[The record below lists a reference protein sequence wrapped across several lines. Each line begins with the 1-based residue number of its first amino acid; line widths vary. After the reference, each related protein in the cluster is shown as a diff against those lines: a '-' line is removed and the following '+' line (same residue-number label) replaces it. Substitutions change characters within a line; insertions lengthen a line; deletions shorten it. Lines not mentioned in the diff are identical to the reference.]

1 MVDHPSVA
9 YLRRLFGETT
19 EGPIFLCSL
28 PNDKNK
34 GDGGVKTRH
43 CIGKDCA
50 QQIYSFVNHHDQIGR
65 GTYYTMSTVKEGQQ
79 RCKDNCLE
87 TPALVI
93 DLDFKSVEASSAH
106 CENLVPALFCPP
118 TGIIRSGFGLHV
130 VWQLKEALPTQD
142 NLDRIEAVLRQ
153 LADVIGGDLAVCH
166 PAALLRLPGSHNS
179 KKGDR
184 REVVVA
190 SWGGRLY
197 EIDDLEDW
205 LSVQSPVIKRK
216 IPESKIGILEGGFQ
230 SHSCSQDVT
239 GTNAYEDFA
248 KSLGF
253 ELPLDAAQR
262 LAQMTYQGP
271 EDSGVYATQC
281 AVTMS
286 LCQKEGWTVD
296 KIVAWVIDETRRA
309 AGTDGAN
316 WNWVREERRVRKLTE
331 DGIKKVE
338 KERALKREIQEE
350 ELRSEA
356 IANEQLGEEQKA
368 FVQGNI
374 VDLQQ
379 AKTKREAK
387 LKGVAQQVKSK
398 KFKLISETLKSVL
411 RDVLLFDQEHTAW
424 RYHDGLWIYVDN
436 FKKWI
441 DVEIQKCA
449 NGLNI
454 VCDNKLC
461 SEVAGDIQ
469 REPEFHHDNIPWDS
483 HGKIPTRSGLVDLET

>member
-28 PNDKNK
+28 PNDKGR
-34 GDGGVKTRH
+34 GDRGVKTRH
-43 CIGKDCA
+43 CVGPDCA
-50 QQIYSFVNHHDQIGR
+50 QQIYSSVNHHDQIGR

-130 VWQLKEALPTQD
+130 VWQLREALPTQE
-142 NLDRIEAVLRQ
+142 NLERIESVLRQ

-216 IPESKIGILEGGFQ
+216 IPESKIGILEGGLILILVLGT
-230 SHSCSQDVT
+230 SQKQILT
-239 GTNAYEDFA
+239 LSSPN
-248 KSLGF
+248 
-253 ELPLDAAQR
+253 PLDSSHR
-262 LAQMTYQGP
+262 WMLRN
-271 EDSGVYATQC
+271 
-281 AVTMS
+281 S
-286 LCQKEGWTVD
+286 L
-296 KIVAWVIDETRRA
+296 
-309 AGTDGAN
+309 
-316 WNWVREERRVRKLTE
+316 RK
-331 DGIKKVE
+331 
-338 KERALKREIQEE
+338 
-350 ELRSEA
+350 
-356 IANEQLGEEQKA
+356 
-368 FVQGNI
+368 
-374 VDLQQ
+374 
-379 AKTKREAK
+379 
-387 LKGVAQQVKSK
+387 
-398 KFKLISETLKSVL
+398 
-411 RDVLLFDQEHTAW
+411 
-424 RYHDGLWIYVDN
+424 
-436 FKKWI
+436 
-441 DVEIQKCA
+441 
-449 NGLNI
+449 
-454 VCDNKLC
+454 
-461 SEVAGDIQ
+461 
-469 REPEFHHDNIPWDS
+469 
-483 HGKIPTRSGLVDLET
+483 

>member
-28 PNDKNK
+28 PNDKGK

-43 CIGKDCA
+43 CVGPDCA

-65 GTYYTMSTVKEGQQ
+65 GTYYTMSTVKEGLQ

-130 VWQLKEALPTQD
+130 VWQLKEALSTQD
-142 NLDRIEAVLRQ
+142 NLERIESVLRQ

-179 KKGDR
+179 QKGDR

-205 LSVQSPVIKRK
+205 LSIQSPVIKRK
-216 IPESKIGILEGGFQ
+216 QIVNENRVTNG
-230 SHSCSQDVT
+230 T
-239 GTNAYEDFA
+239 GTFNERPEENAYLEFA

-253 ELPLDAAQR
+253 KPPLDVAQQF
-262 LAQMTYQGP
+262 AQMRYQDVDENGIHKTQVRVTASLVKAGMEFP
-271 EDSGVYATQC
+271 EIVELVLAATR
-281 AVTMS
+281 V
-286 LCQKEGWTVD
+286 
-296 KIVAWVIDETRRA
+296 A
-309 AGTDGAN
+309 AGEYGAN
-316 WNWVREERRVRKLTE
+316 WNWVNEERAIVKMCE
-331 DGIKKVE
+331 SAYE
-338 KERALKREIQEE
+338 KFVKSQIVTPQKI
-350 ELRSEA
+350 EA
-356 IANEQLGEEQKA
+356 ILPGEILLGEEQKV

-379 AKTKREAK
+379 AKTRREAK
-387 LKGVAQQVKSK
+387 
-398 KFKLISETLKSVL
+398 
-411 RDVLLFDQEHTAW
+411 
-424 RYHDGLWIYVDN
+424 
-436 FKKWI
+436 
-441 DVEIQKCA
+441 
-449 NGLNI
+449 
-454 VCDNKLC
+454 
-461 SEVAGDIQ
+461 
-469 REPEFHHDNIPWDS
+469 
-483 HGKIPTRSGLVDLET
+483 

>member
-28 PNDKNK
+28 PNDKGK

-43 CIGKDCA
+43 CVGKDCA
-50 QQIYSFVNHHDQIGR
+50 QQIYSFVNHHDKIGR

-106 CENLVPALFCPP
+106 CENLVPALYCPP

-142 NLDRIEAVLRQ
+142 NLDRIESVLRQ

-205 LSVQSPVIKRK
+205 LSIQSPVIKRK
-216 IPESKIGILEGGFQ
+216 LPLSNE
-230 SHSCSQDVT
+230 
-239 GTNAYEDFA
+239 
-248 KSLGF
+248 KSLVKEEVDDNPYRIFARSIGF
-253 ELPLDAAQR
+253 KPPLDVAQQ
-262 LAQMTYQGP
+262 LAQMRYQDVDENGIHK
-271 EDSGVYATQC
+271 TQVR
-281 AVTMS
+281 VTAS
-286 LCQKEGWTVD
+286 LVKQGMAIPD
-296 KIVAWVIDETRRA
+296 IVALVLAATKVA
-309 AGTDGAN
+309 AGDYGAN
-316 WNWVREERRVRKLTE
+316 WNWVAEERSLVKMCESALRKFGVIQSVGE
-331 DGIKKVE
+331 E
-338 KERALKREIQEE
+338 KIEVISLNEGQID
-350 ELRSEA
+350 
-356 IANEQLGEEQKA
+356 EQLGEEQKA

-387 LKGVAQQVKSK
+387 VKAVAQQDKPDIATVVAESIIRKIREDGRDILLTEGEVWIYDGGGCWHIMTGAEKQWITTTIHECFEALKIPRKTNS
-398 KFKLISETLKSVL
+398 LTL
-411 RDVLLFDQEHTAW
+411 AW
-424 RYHDGLWIYVDN
+424 RCITENPRLYKEH
-436 FKKWI
+436 
-441 DVEIQKCA
+441 
-449 NGLNI
+449 
-454 VCDNKLC
+454 
-461 SEVAGDIQ
+461 
-469 REPEFHHDNIPWDS
+469 
-483 HGKIPTRSGLVDLET
+483 

>member
-28 PNDKNK
+28 PNDKGK

-43 CIGKDCA
+43 CVGPDCA

-65 GTYYTMSTVKEGQQ
+65 GTYYTMSTVKEGLQ

-106 CENLVPALFCPP
+106 CENLVPALYCPP

-142 NLDRIEAVLRQ
+142 NLDRIESVLRQ

-216 IPESKIGILEGGFQ
+216 IPESKIGILEGGFN

-239 GTNAYEDFA
+239 GTNSTGTNAYEEFA

-271 EDSGVYATQC
+271 GESGVYATQC

-296 KIVAWVIDETRRA
+296 KIVSWVIDETRRA
-309 AGTDGAN
+309 AGPDGTN

-331 DGIKKVE
+331 DGVKIVE
-338 KERALKREIQEE
+338 KERALKAIQ
-350 ELRSEA
+350 
-356 IANEQLGEEQKA
+356 NEVVADSQLGEEQKA

-374 VDLQQ
+374 VDLQ
-379 AKTKREAK
+379 
-387 LKGVAQQVKSK
+387 
-398 KFKLISETLKSVL
+398 
-411 RDVLLFDQEHTAW
+411 HTAW
-424 RYHDGLWIYVDN
+424 RYHDGIWIYVDN

-469 REPEFHHDNIPWDS
+469 RE
-483 HGKIPTRSGLVDLET
+483 

>member
-28 PNDKNK
+28 PNDRSK
-34 GDGGVKTRH
+34 GNGGVKTRH
-43 CIGKDCA
+43 CVGKDCA

-65 GTYYTMSTVKEGQQ
+65 GTYYTMSTVKEGLQ

-93 DLDFKSVEASSAH
+93 DLDFKSVEAAPAH
-106 CENLVPALFCPP
+106 CENIVPALFCPP

-130 VWQLKEALPTQD
+130 VWQLKEALPTQE
-142 NLDRIEAVLRQ
+142 NLERIESVLRQ

-216 IPESKIGILEGGFQ
+216 IPESKIGISEGGFQ

-239 GTNAYEDFA
+239 GTNNIGTNAYLEFA

-253 ELPLDAAQR
+253 KPPLDVAQQ
-262 LAQMTYQGP
+262 LAQMRYQDVDENGIHKTQVRVTASLVKAGMEFP
-271 EDSGVYATQC
+271 EIVELVLAATR
-281 AVTMS
+281 V
-286 LCQKEGWTVD
+286 
-296 KIVAWVIDETRRA
+296 A
-309 AGTDGAN
+309 AGDYGAN
-316 WNWVREERRVRKLTE
+316 WNWTNEERAIVKMCESAYEKFVKPQIVTTE
-331 DGIKKVE
+331 KIEV
-338 KERALKREIQEE
+338 IPP
-350 ELRSEA
+350 SEG
-356 IANEQLGEEQKA
+356 QLGEEQKA

-379 AKTKREAK
+379 AKAK
-387 LKGVAQQVKSK
+387 LQVGLKLVAQQVKSK
-398 KFKLISETLKSVL
+398 KFKRISETMKEVIGDDLM
-411 RDVLLFDQEHTAW
+411 F
-424 RYHDGLWIYVDN
+424 
-436 FKKWI
+436 
-441 DVEIQKCA
+441 IQ
-449 NGLNI
+449 
-454 VCDNKLC
+454 
-461 SEVAGDIQ
+461 
-469 REPEFHHDNIPWDS
+469 
-483 HGKIPTRSGLVDLET
+483 